1 MAWAWARAALQ
12 RPAVIGLVVSTA
24 CGLALGVLGPFGS
37 YLSGSLGVRIGYW
50 LVCVWAGSLTFAIGV
65 PALARWAQTRGLAT
79 WIWAPPAVALLTL
92 PPAALS
98 RLLALKLWPVVGRV
112 SAAEWFGQ
120 CLAISAIAMAVIL
133 WVTRRRVTPAPAT
146 DPTSADPRDRLS
158 PRLGRT
164 VLCLQVEDHYVRVH
178 TSRGSTLVLMSL
190 SQAIAGLKDIEGVQT
205 HRSWWVARAAI
216 TGVVEDGRNLRLQLV
231 GGLEAPVSRSR
242 VGLLRQEGWLAGAVA
257 D

>member
-1 MAWAWARAALQ
+1 MAWAWGRAALQ
-12 RPAVIGLVVSTA
+12 RPAVIGFAVSTA

-65 PALARWAQTRGLAT
+65 PALARWAQARGLAT
-79 WIWAPPAVALLTL
+79 WIWAPPAVVLLTL
-92 PPAALS
+92 PTAALS
-98 RLLALKLWPVVGRV
+98 RLLALKLWPVVAQV
-112 SAAEWFGQ
+112 SVAEWFGQ
-120 CLAISAIAMAVIL
+120 CLAISAIATAVIL
-133 WVTRRRVTPAPAT
+133 WVTRERVTPAPAT

-178 TSRGSTLVLMSL
+178 TSQGSTLILMSL

-242 VGLLRQEGWLAGAVA
+242 VGLLRQEGWLAAAAA

>member
-1 MAWAWARAALQ
+1 MAWAWGRAALQ
-12 RPAVIGLVVSTA
+12 RPAVIGLVASTA

-50 LVCVWAGSLTFAIGV
+50 LVCVWAGSLTFGIGV

-79 WIWAPPAVALLTL
+79 WVWAPPAVALLTL

-112 SAAEWFGQ
+112 SVAEWFGQ

-133 WVTRRRVTPAPAT
+133 WVTRRRVTSAPAPN
-146 DPTSADPRDRLS
+146 PTSADLRDRLS

-178 TSRGSTLVLMSL
+178 TSQGSTLILISL
-190 SQAIAGLKDIEGVQT
+190 SQAIAGLTDVEGVQT

-216 TGVVEDGRNLRLQLV
+216 KGVVEDGRNLRLQLV

-242 VGLLRQEGWLAGAVA
+242 VGLLRQEGWLSGAVA
-257 D
+257 P

>member
-1 MAWAWARAALQ
+1 MAWAWGRAALQ
-12 RPAVIGLVVSTA
+12 RPAVIGLVASTA

-37 YLSGSLGVRIGYW
+37 YLSGPLGVRIGYW
-50 LVCVWAGSLTFAIGV
+50 LVCVWAGSLTFGIGV

-112 SAAEWFGQ
+112 SVAEWFGQ
-120 CLAISAIAMAVIL
+120 CLAISAMAMAVIL
-133 WVTRRRVTPAPAT
+133 WVTRRRVTPVSAT
-146 DPTSADPRDRLS
+146 DPTSADLRDRLS

-178 TSRGSTLVLMSL
+178 TSQGSTLILMSL

-216 TGVVEDGRNLRLQLV
+216 TGMVEDGRNLRLQLV

>member
-1 MAWAWARAALQ
+1 MAWAWGRAALQ
-12 RPAVIGLVVSTA
+12 RPAVIGLVASTA

-50 LVCVWAGSLTFAIGV
+50 LVCVWAGSLTFGIGV

-79 WIWAPPAVALLTL
+79 WVWAPPAVALLTL

-112 SAAEWFGQ
+112 SVVEWFGQ

-133 WVTRRRVTPAPAT
+133 WVTRRRVTSVPAT
-146 DPTSADPRDRLS
+146 DPTSADLRDRLS

-178 TSRGSTLVLMSL
+178 TSQGSTLILMSL

>member
-1 MAWAWARAALQ
+1 MSWGRVGAVLR
-12 RPAVIGLVVSTA
+12 RPAVAAVAASTA
-24 CGLALGVLGPFGS
+24 CGLILGVLGPFGS
-37 YLSGSLGVRIGYW
+37 YLNGAPAQRIGYW
-50 LVCVWAGSLTFAIGV
+50 LVCVWGGSLTFGLCV
-65 PALARWAQTRGLAT
+65 PALARWAQARRLPV
-79 WIWAPPAVALLTL
+79 WLWAPPAVALLSL
-92 PPAALS
+92 APAALS
-98 RLLALKLWPVVGRV
+98 RLLALKLWPVVGQV
-112 SAAEWFGQ
+112 SVAEWFGQ

-133 WVTRRRVTPAPAT
+133 WVTRRRVTPVPT
-146 DPTSADPRDRLS
+146 KDPTSADLRDRLS

-178 TSRGSTLVLMSL
+178 TSQGSTLILMSL

>member
-1 MAWAWARAALQ
+1 MAWAWGRAALQ
-12 RPAVIGLVVSTA
+12 RPAVIGLVASTA

-50 LVCVWAGSLTFAIGV
+50 LVCVWAGSLTFTIGV
-65 PALARWAQTRGLAT
+65 PALARWAQARGLAT
-79 WIWAPPAVALLTL
+79 WIWAPPAVVLLTL

-98 RLLALKLWPVVGRV
+98 RLLALKLWPVVGQV
-112 SAAEWFGQ
+112 SVAEWFGQ
-120 CLAISAIAMAVIL
+120 CLAISAIATAVIL
-133 WVTRRRVTPAPAT
+133 WVTRERVTPAPAT

-178 TSRGSTLVLMSL
+178 TSQGSTLILMSL

-242 VGLLRQEGWLAGAVA
+242 VGLLRQEGWLSGAVA
-257 D
+257 P

>member
-50 LVCVWAGSLTFAIGV
+50 LVCVWAGSLTFGIGV
-65 PALARWAQTRGLAT
+65 PALARWAQARGLAT
-79 WIWAPPAVALLTL
+79 WIWALPAVALLTL

-133 WVTRRRVTPAPAT
+133 WVTRRRVTPVPAT
-146 DPTSADPRDRLS
+146 DPTSADLRDRLS

-164 VLCLQVEDHYVRVH
+164 VLCLQVEDHYVRAH
-178 TSRGSTLVLMSL
+178 TSQGSILVLMSL

-242 VGLLRQEGWLAGAVA
+242 VGLLRQEGWLAGAVE

>member
-1 MAWAWARAALQ
+1 MAWAWGRAALQ
-12 RPAVIGLVVSTA
+12 RPAVIGLVASTA

-50 LVCVWAGSLTFAIGV
+50 LVCVWAGSLTFGIGV

-79 WIWAPPAVALLTL
+79 WVWAPPAVALLTL

-112 SAAEWFGQ
+112 SVAEWFGQ

-146 DPTSADPRDRLS
+146 DLTSADLRDRLS

-178 TSRGSTLVLMSL
+178 TSQGSTLILISL
-190 SQAIAGLKDIEGVQT
+190 SQAIAGLTDVEGVQT

-216 TGVVEDGRNLRLQLV
+216 KGVVEDGRNLRLQLV

-242 VGLLRQEGWLAGAVA
+242 VGLLRQEGWLSGAVA
-257 D
+257 P

>member
-1 MAWAWARAALQ
+1 MAWAWGRAALQ
-12 RPAVIGLVVSTA
+12 RPAVIGLVASTA

-50 LVCVWAGSLTFAIGV
+50 LVCVWAGSLTFGIGV

-79 WIWAPPAVALLTL
+79 WVWAPPAVALLTL
-92 PPAALS
+92 PPATLS

-112 SAAEWFGQ
+112 SVVEWFGQ

-133 WVTRRRVTPAPAT
+133 WVTRRRVTSVPAT
-146 DPTSADPRDRLS
+146 DPTSADLRDRLS

-178 TSRGSTLVLMSL
+178 TSQGSTLILMSL

>member
-1 MAWAWARAALQ
+1 MAWGWGRAALQ
-12 RPAVIGLVVSTA
+12 RPAVIGLVASTA

-79 WIWAPPAVALLTL
+79 WVWAPPAVALLTL

-98 RLLALKLWPVVGRV
+98 RILALKLWPVVGRV
-112 SAAEWFGQ
+112 SVAEWFAQ

-133 WVTRRRVTPAPAT
+133 WVTRRRVTPVPAT
-146 DPTSADPRDRLS
+146 DLTSADLRDRLS

-164 VLCLQVEDHYVRVH
+164 VLCLHVEDHYVRVH
-178 TSRGSTLVLMSL
+178 TSQGSTLILMSL
-190 SQAIAGLKDIEGVQT
+190 SQAIAGLTDIEGVQT

-216 TGVVEDGRNLRLQLV
+216 KGVVEDGRNLRLQLV

>member
-1 MAWAWARAALQ
+1 MAWAWGRAALQ
-12 RPAVIGLVVSTA
+12 RPAVIGLVASTA

-37 YLSGSLGVRIGYW
+37 YLSGPLGVRIGYW
-50 LVCVWAGSLTFAIGV
+50 LVCVWAGSLTFGIGV

-112 SAAEWFGQ
+112 SVAEWFGQ
-120 CLAISAIAMAVIL
+120 CLAISAMAMAVIL
-133 WVTRRRVTPAPAT
+133 WVTRRRVTPVSAT
-146 DPTSADPRDRLS
+146 DPTSADLRDRLS

-178 TSRGSTLVLMSL
+178 TSQGSTLILMSL

-242 VGLLRQEGWLAGAVA
+242 VCLLRQEGWLAGAVA

>member
-1 MAWAWARAALQ
+1 MAWAWGRAALQ
-12 RPAVIGLVVSTA
+12 RPAVIGLVASTA

-37 YLSGSLGVRIGYW
+37 YLSGSLGLRIGYW
-50 LVCVWAGSLTFAIGV
+50 LVCVWAGSLTFGIGV
-65 PALARWAQTRGLAT
+65 PALARWAQTRGLAA

-112 SAAEWFGQ
+112 SVVEWFGQ
-120 CLAISAIAMAVIL
+120 CLAISAIAMVVIL

-178 TSRGSTLVLMSL
+178 TSQGSTLVLMSL

-242 VGLLRQEGWLAGAVA
+242 VGLLRQEGWRAGAVA

>member
-1 MAWAWARAALQ
+1 MAWAWGRAALQ
-12 RPAVIGLVVSTA
+12 RPAVIGLVASTA

-50 LVCVWAGSLTFAIGV
+50 LVCVWAGSLTFGIGV

-98 RLLALKLWPVVGRV
+98 RLLALKLWPVVGQV
-112 SAAEWFGQ
+112 SVAEWFGQ
-120 CLAISAIAMAVIL
+120 CLAISAMAMAVIL
-133 WVTRRRVTPAPAT
+133 WVTRRRVTSAPAA
-146 DPTSADPRDRLS
+146 DPTSADLRDRLS

-178 TSRGSTLVLMSL
+178 TSQGSTLILMSL
-190 SQAIAGLKDIEGVQT
+190 SQAIAGLKGIEGVQT

-242 VGLLRQEGWLAGAVA
+242 VGLLRQEGWLAGAAA

>member
-1 MAWAWARAALQ
+1 MAWAWGRAALQ
-12 RPAVIGLVVSTA
+12 RPAVIGLVASTA

-79 WIWAPPAVALLTL
+79 WVWAPPAVALLTL

-112 SAAEWFGQ
+112 SVAEWFGQ

-146 DPTSADPRDRLS
+146 DLTSADPRDRLS

-178 TSRGSTLVLMSL
+178 TSQG
-190 SQAIAGLKDIEGVQT
+190 
-205 HRSWWVARAAI
+205 
-216 TGVVEDGRNLRLQLV
+216 
-231 GGLEAPVSRSR
+231 
-242 VGLLRQEGWLAGAVA
+242 
-257 D
+257 

>member
-1 MAWAWARAALQ
+1 MAWAWGRAALQ
-12 RPAVIGLVVSTA
+12 RPAVIGLVASTA

-50 LVCVWAGSLTFAIGV
+50 LVCVWAGSLTFGIGV

-79 WIWAPPAVALLTL
+79 WVWAPPAVALLAL

-112 SAAEWFGQ
+112 SVVEWFGQ

-146 DPTSADPRDRLS
+146 DLTSADLRDRLS

-178 TSRGSTLVLMSL
+178 TSQGSTLILMSL

>member
-1 MAWAWARAALQ
+1 MAWAWGRAALQ
-12 RPAVIGLVVSTA
+12 RPAVIGLVASTA

-37 YLSGSLGVRIGYW
+37 YLSGPLGVRIGYW
-50 LVCVWAGSLTFAIGV
+50 LVCVWAGSLTFGIGV
-65 PALARWAQTRGLAT
+65 PALARWAQTRGLAA

-112 SAAEWFGQ
+112 SVVEWFGQ

-158 PRLGRT
+158 PRLGHT

-178 TSRGSTLVLMSL
+178 TSQGSTLVLMSL